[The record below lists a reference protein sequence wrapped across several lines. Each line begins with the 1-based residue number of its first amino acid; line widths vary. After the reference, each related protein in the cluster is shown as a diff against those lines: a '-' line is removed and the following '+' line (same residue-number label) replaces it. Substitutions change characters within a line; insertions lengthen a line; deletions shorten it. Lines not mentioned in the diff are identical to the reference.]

1 MDIATPIP
9 STQIS
14 LFEQLPGCWG
24 CKDKDSKFVYVNKNY
39 ADLIGIDSQDALI
52 GKTICELSPE
62 LARYAENF
70 NYQDERVIKTKRQI
84 RILNVHPY
92 ADGSWQAHIVT
103 KVPWYDEAGNVL
115 GVIFNWES
123 IDESALLD
131 IGAWICKLAGTNVK
145 AKDRSRDVA
154 AKGLLSKRESEV
166 LFLHLYGKKPQFI
179 AQMLGVSVK
188 TIENHFA
195 NLRIKLGAESKTEL
209 VDKALELGIGS
220 RIPKS
225 LLKQQFSLIIEE

>member
-1 MDIATPIP
+1 MNNVTPIP
-9 STQIS
+9 TTQIS

-24 CKDKDSKFVYVNKNY
+24 CKDIDSKFVYVNKNY
-39 ADLIGIDSQDALI
+39 ADLLGIDSQDTLI
-52 GKTICELSPE
+52 GKTVSELSPD
-62 LARYAENF
+62 LAKYADNF
-70 NYQDERVIKTKRQI
+70 SHQDKRVIKTKRKI

-92 ADGSWQAHIVT
+92 SNGSWQAHIVT
-103 KVPWYDEAGNVL
+103 KVPWYNESGDIL

-123 IDESALLD
+123 VDESALLD
-131 IGAWICKLAGTNVK
+131 IGAWICKLAGTNTHTE
-145 AKDRSRDVA
+145 ARPPSTPS
-154 AKGLLSKRESEV
+154 KGLLSKRESEV

-179 AQMLGVSVK
+179 AQLLGVSVK

-195 NLRIKLGAESKTEL
+195 NLRIKLGANSKTEL

-220 RIPKS
+220 RIPQT